1 MTDAKAEKTDT
12 VEAQLQVARKNL
24 GTTKKSAHKYRE
36 KLEEAKATIKN
47 LKVEMRERVEEERK
61 RNEPP
66 VRPAVKQAKMKTRHY
81 GLIAAFFLM
90 TFLPVVSAAYY
101 LYFHA
106 ADQYAS
112 TVGFTVRSE
121 NLTSPADLLS
131 GLGGTLTG
139 GGGTRD
145 TDILYEFMR
154 SPDLVERVNSQL
166 DLESLYSRHYGS
178 DPIFGYDPDGTIEDL
193 TNYWPRMVKVDYDT
207 STKLIEVKV
216 LAFEPDEAKKI
227 ADVIFAESAQ
237 MINGLSDIARNDA
250 TRYASEDLKTAVERL
265 KDARQALTT
274 FRLTNQIVDVEAD
287 IQGQMGL
294 LNTLQSQQAEALI
307 ELDLLSD
314 SVRDGDPRLDQAQR
328 RLAVIAERVEQERQ
342 KFGAGG
348 IGPGG
353 SEYATIISEFER
365 LTVDREFAERGYAAA
380 LSTFDAA
387 KADANR
393 ESLYLAAY
401 AKPTRA
407 ARPEYPRRGILL
419 LTVILFSFLIWVVS
433 SLIYY
438 SLRERR

>member
-1 MTDAKAEKTDT
+1 MTDAYAEKTVT
-12 VEAQLQVARKNL
+12 VEEQLQLARKNL
-24 GTTKKSAHKYRE
+24 GETKKAAHEYRE
-36 KLEEAKATIKN
+36 KLQEANATIKN
-47 LKVEMRERVEEERK
+47 LKVEMRERIEEERK
-61 RNEPP
+61 LNDPP
-66 VRPAVKQAKMKTRHY
+66 VRPAAKRAKMKTRHY
-81 GLIAAFFLM
+81 GLITAFLVVAV
-90 TFLPVVSAAYY
+90 LPVVSAAYY
-101 LYFHA
+101 LYFRA

-121 NLTSPADLLS
+121 NLPNPADLLS

-139 GGGTRD
+139 GGGSRD

-166 DLESLYSRHYGS
+166 DLESLYSRHYSS
-178 DPIFGYDPDGTIEDL
+178 DPIFGYNPDGTIEDL
-193 TNYWPRMVKVDYDT
+193 TNYWPRMARVYYDT
-207 STKLIEVKV
+207 STKLIEVKI
-216 LAFEPDEAKKI
+216 LAFDPDEAKKI
-227 ADVIFAESAQ
+227 ADAVFAESAE

-250 TRYASEDLKTAVERL
+250 TRYASEDLETAVERL
-265 KDARQALTT
+265 KAARQALTT

-307 ELDLLSD
+307 ELDLLTD
-314 SVRDGDPRLDQAQR
+314 SVREGDPRLDQAQR
-328 RLAVIAERVEQERQ
+328 RLAVIAARVEEERR

-348 IGPGG
+348 VGPGG

-365 LTVDREFAERGYAAA
+365 LSVDREFAERGYAAA

-407 ARPEYPRRGILL
+407 AKPEYPQRGILL
-419 LTVILFSFLIWVVS
+419 LTVTLFSFLIWVVS